1 MWWVL
6 RCGDVTI
13 SLVLALGLTQQ
24 DCNVVMRDSNVKRL
38 AHHWED
44 TDEMRG
50 GNLLVARTCE
60 DHDDLTI
67 TNPSPP
73 MVTTGANT
81 AKMLRVIT
89 RVTASGWIVTVTIL
103 LQLPVSFTEVRISW
117 DNPENISRLKHSR
130 PPSLVVTTQ
139 HPGVHSHFVPGD

>member
-1 MWWVL
+1 M

-38 AHHWED
+38 ARHWED

-60 DHDDLTI
+60 DHDDHSDGQG
-67 TNPSPP
+67 N
-73 MVTTGANT
+73 VE
-81 AKMLRVIT
+81 
-89 RVTASGWIVTVTIL
+89 
-103 LQLPVSFTEVRISW
+103 LQQMSSIHGPDESNNLPEINSYEKGNR
-117 DNPENISRLKHSR
+117 NL
-130 PPSLVVTTQ
+130 
-139 HPGVHSHFVPGD
+139 